1 MNHMNVTKRDGSTE
15 SLNIEKIHKVT
26 EWACNGLAVSQSELE
41 VEAHLLFFPGIKTS
55 QIHDALINAAAGLN
69 SVESQDYTFV
79 AGRLLLQKLYKESWN
94 SISYPTLRAYIEKG
108 VDAKRLDA
116 KLLSFDLEALNA
128 HIDPS
133 RDLQFTYIGLQTL
146 ADRYFIR
153 DDNSRII
160 ELPQHFYMRVAMGL
174 AIQESEGTEW
184 AVKFYDLLSSHAYH
198 SSTPTL
204 FNAGT
209 LHSQLASCF
218 LNTVA
223 DTITNEEGTHRF
235 ASIYGTIEECA
246 ILSKYAGGLGTDWQ
260 RVRDSGSWIKG
271 TNGKSTGI
279 VPFLKVY
286 NDTAV
291 AVNQC
296 FAPDTLI
303 RTSSGVAPISDIR
316 VGDMVLGQ
324 RGAFREVRE
333 TMSYN
338 QFDAM
343 VSVKVKHSL
352 SEERVTAGHP
362 FFAIQGLA
370 GEQSIKRSLAQVAS
384 GKAAPRWVEAGSLKR
399 NDYVAQVVP
408 DAVVPV
414 QGFTEDDARLYGILL
429 GDGHVSLRSEA
440 SGAYAGR
447 VKEWG
452 VTGSSKDEETLVF
465 VAKYLDNIGVP
476 YYFSQ
481 VGSQLSATQLKWSH
495 GGGAVRTNSLGQF
508 AEAIPCLPFG
518 YDDLYDAAG
527 NKRIAARFMHLP
539 LSQAVALV
547 QGLVEAD
554 GCISRG
560 KEISF
565 TNTSIQLI
573 EGVRYQ
579 MLRLGAPTSGNK
591 KVRDNLHLG
600 SSAVTTSWELRLPA
614 IEPLAKALGVQAL
627 TKFNWLRIDNHVFS
641 RVSAVKPMDAI
652 PMVHDLKVDGDHS
665 YSTTSALVH
674 NGGKRQGSF
683 APYIEP
689 THPDLYAFIDLKKE
703 SGDDHSR
710 AHDIYP
716 ALWMSDLFFK
726 RKAARGM
733 WSFFSP
739 NKYPELHELWGD
751 AYERRY
757 EELEAAK
764 AYTHQIPVM
773 DVWKKIL
780 NSLFETG
787 HPWITFKDECNR
799 RSPQQHAGVVHS
811 SNLCTEITL
820 NTSDDETAVCNIGS
834 VNMAKIKSMPHLE
847 QVVNVAMRMLDNV
860 IDINYY
866 GSDRARASNLKHRP
880 VGLGL
885 MGYTEFLVSR
895 GIDWESQEHLDAAD
909 ELMENFSYYAIAA
922 SSRLAEERGAYASY
936 EGSLWSQGIFPID
949 TAKEAGKALTN
960 RELSKD
966 WPALRARVKQFGM
979 RNSNT
984 MAIAPTATISNIV
997 GTTATI
1003 EPIFQREVTKKNMSG
1018 AFIVT
1023 DPCLRYGRPELCKE
1037 AFEIDPM
1044 WLIKAAAVRQKW
1056 LDQAQ
1061 STNIFVKASV
1071 KGKDLDQIYTVA
1083 HTLGLKTTYYLRGQ
1097 SADVKKAEA
1106 SVGSPIEATP
1116 PKDDSLES
1124 MDAVFCSID
1133 NPDCES
1139 CQ

>member
-26 EWACNGLAVSQSELE
+26 EWACEGLAVSQSELE

-79 AGRLLLQKLYKESWN
+79 AGRLLLQKIYKESWN

-108 VDAKRLDA
+108 VDVKRLDA

-128 HIDPS
+128 HIDPL

-153 DDNSRII
+153 DDKSRII

-174 AIQESEGTEW
+174 AIQESQGTEW
-184 AVKFYDLLSSHAYH
+184 AIKFYDLLSSHAYH

-223 DTITNEEGTHRF
+223 DTITNEPGKHRF

-291 AVNQC
+291 AVNQ
-296 FAPDTLI
+296 
-303 RTSSGVAPISDIR
+303 
-316 VGDMVLGQ
+316 
-324 RGAFREVRE
+324 
-333 TMSYN
+333 
-338 QFDAM
+338 
-343 VSVKVKHSL
+343 
-352 SEERVTAGHP
+352 
-362 FFAIQGLA
+362 
-370 GEQSIKRSLAQVAS
+370 
-384 GKAAPRWVEAGSLKR
+384 
-399 NDYVAQVVP
+399 
-408 DAVVPV
+408 
-414 QGFTEDDARLYGILL
+414 
-429 GDGHVSLRSEA
+429 
-440 SGAYAGR
+440 
-447 VKEWG
+447 
-452 VTGSSKDEETLVF
+452 
-465 VAKYLDNIGVP
+465 
-476 YYFSQ
+476 
-481 VGSQLSATQLKWSH
+481 
-495 GGGAVRTNSLGQF
+495 
-508 AEAIPCLPFG
+508 
-518 YDDLYDAAG
+518 
-527 NKRIAARFMHLP
+527 
-539 LSQAVALV
+539 
-547 QGLVEAD
+547 
-554 GCISRG
+554 
-560 KEISF
+560 
-565 TNTSIQLI
+565 
-573 EGVRYQ
+573 
-579 MLRLGAPTSGNK
+579 
-591 KVRDNLHLG
+591 
-600 SSAVTTSWELRLPA
+600 
-614 IEPLAKALGVQAL
+614 
-627 TKFNWLRIDNHVFS
+627 
-641 RVSAVKPMDAI
+641 
-652 PMVHDLKVDGDHS
+652 
-665 YSTTSALVH
+665 
-674 NGGKRQGSF
+674 GGKRQGSF

-726 RKAARGM
+726 RKAERGM

-757 EELEAAK
+757 EELEAAQ

-834 VNMAKIKSMPHLE
+834 VNMAKIKSMDHLE
-847 QVVNVAMRMLDNV
+847 QVINVAMRMLDNV

-909 ELMENFSYYAIAA
+909 ELMENFSYYAISA
-922 SSRLAEERGAYASY
+922 SCNLAQERGSYASY
-936 EGSLWSQGIFPID
+936 EGSLWSKGIFPID
-949 TAKEAGKALTN
+949 TAKEAGKALTS

-966 WPALRARVKQFGM
+966 WPALRSRVKQFGM

-1018 AFIVT
+1018 SFIVT

-1106 SVGSPIEATP
+1106 SVGSPIETTP
-1116 PKDDSLES
+1116 PKDESLES